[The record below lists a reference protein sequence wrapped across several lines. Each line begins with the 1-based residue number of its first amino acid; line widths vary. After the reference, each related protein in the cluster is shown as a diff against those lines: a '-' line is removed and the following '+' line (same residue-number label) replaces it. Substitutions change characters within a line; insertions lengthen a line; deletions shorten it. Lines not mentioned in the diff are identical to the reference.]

1 MHHDEPSGSRPF
13 PGATGASIRR
23 HAPSQASPTPARPLP
38 DLSSGE
44 APYDETLLGM
54 GALRPSIP
62 REAPSTETLEPDFD
76 DEPTSTVRLSQL
88 PDLSLSDDE
97 GDVSL
102 GTLLGVDHPRALP
115 DDETLELAV
124 AWTLRT
130 AAR

>member
-1 MHHDEPSGSRPF
+1 V
-13 PGATGASIRR
+13 SI
-23 HAPSQASPTPARPLP
+23 LP
-38 DLSSGE
+38 REKINGL
-44 APYDETLLGM
+44 
-54 GALRPSIP
+54 LRPSIP

>member
-1 MHHDEPSGSRPF
+1 MNQDEPSGPQPF
-13 PGATGASIRR
+13 QGATGASARR
-23 HAPSQASPTPARPLP
+23 HAPSLTGPVSLP
-38 DLSSGE
+38 NLSSDE

-54 GALRPSIP
+54 GALRPPIP
-62 REAPSTETLEPDFD
+62 REAPSTDTLEPDFD

-130 AAR
+130 TAR